1 MAAVHPIEGKRVLI
15 TGAARGIGAETAKR
29 LAELGARVA
38 LIGLEPAELERVA
51 TLCGPQALW
60 AEADV
65 TDWDALG
72 AAVEDVVGRLG
83 GLDVVIANAG
93 IAAGGPVR
101 DIEPWA
107 FERVIEVNLLG
118 VWRTVRTCL
127 PHILES
133 RGYVLNIGSVAA
145 IVPMPGGASYGMAK
159 AGVESF
165 SRALDIELAHHGVD
179 VGVAYFSW
187 LDSDLVRSADQR
199 ASFAQVRSRLR
210 SPGNKTYP
218 VSLAVDAIVSGIER
232 RSRIVVA
239 PAWVRWM
246 LPFRE
251 LVVRASRREV
261 MAMMPELERLADKER
276 SELGEAA
283 SMPVGPGGRAA
294 ARAGQQR

>member
-1 MAAVHPIEGKRVLI
+1 
-15 TGAARGIGAETAKR
+15 
-29 LAELGARVA
+29 
-38 LIGLEPAELERVA
+38 
-51 TLCGPQALW
+51 
-60 AEADV
+60 
-65 TDWDALG
+65 
-72 AAVEDVVGRLG
+72 
-83 GLDVVIANAG
+83 
-93 IAAGGPVR
+93 
-101 DIEPWA
+101 
-107 FERVIEVNLLG
+107 
-118 VWRTVRTCL
+118 
-127 PHILES
+127 
-133 RGYVLNIGSVAA
+133 
-145 IVPMPGGASYGMAK
+145 MAK